1 MLPNWTVCAIQ
12 FDTKYQDPEEN
23 TRRMEEKI
31 RAAVREKPDLIVLP
45 ELWTSG
51 YSVEIFHD
59 IQKFAQP
66 ETGPAV
72 SMLKRMAKEYGV
84 YIVGGSMVE
93 QRGNKCYNTCFL
105 VDRQGNVAGRYSKM
119 HLYNAMDEDVAFAPG
134 DEMPVFQTD
143 FGKIAIMT
151 CYDIR
156 FVEQSRAYALKGA
169 QAIIVVSNWAKPKL
183 NHWRVML
190 QARAIENQLA
200 VVACNRVGQA
210 VDCVYFGHSMIID
223 SWGEIVGEGGEEEE
237 ILTGVIEGEKLRTV
251 RQTIPMYKDRQ
262 TQYYEDVLLKPYDGE
277 VNHV

>member
-1 MLPNWTVCAIQ
+1 MLQNWKVCAVQ
-12 FDTKYQDPEEN
+12 FDTKYQDPDEN
-23 TRRMEEKI
+23 IRRMEEQI
-31 RAAVREKPDLIVLP
+31 RLAAREKPDLIVLP

-59 IQKFAQP
+59 IQRFAQP
-66 ETGPAV
+66 ETGPAI
-72 SMLKRMAKEYGV
+72 SMLKRVAKECGT
-84 YIVGGSMVE
+84 YIAGGSIVE
-93 QRGNKCYNTCFL
+93 EREGRFYNTCFL
-105 VDRQGNVAGRYSKM
+105 IGRDGTIAGRYSKM
-119 HLYNAMDEDVAFAPG
+119 HLYSAMDEDVAFAPG
-134 DEMPVFQTD
+134 EELPVFDTD
-143 FGKIAIMT
+143 FGRIAIMT

-169 QAIIVVSNWAKPKL
+169 QALIVVSNWAKPKL

-223 SWGEIVGEGGEEEE
+223 SWGEIIAEGGEEEE
-237 ILTGVIEGEKLRTV
+237 VLTGVIEGEKLRTV

-262 TQYYEDVLLKPYDGE
+262 TRYYEDILLKPYDGE
-277 VNHV
+277 V

>member
-84 YIVGGSMVE
+84 YIVGGSAKAMWPADTARCICTTLWMKMWLLRLVM
-93 QRGNKCYNTCFL
+93 KC
-105 VDRQGNVAGRYSKM
+105 
-119 HLYNAMDEDVAFAPG
+119 
-134 DEMPVFQTD
+134 
-143 FGKIAIMT
+143 
-151 CYDIR
+151 R
-156 FVEQSRAYALKGA
+156 FFRPISA
-169 QAIIVVSNWAKPKL
+169 
-183 NHWRVML
+183 
-190 QARAIENQLA
+190 
-200 VVACNRVGQA
+200 
-210 VDCVYFGHSMIID
+210 
-223 SWGEIVGEGGEEEE
+223 
-237 ILTGVIEGEKLRTV
+237 KLRS
-251 RQTIPMYKDRQ
+251 
-262 TQYYEDVLLKPYDGE
+262 
-277 VNHV
+277 